1 MKIEINDIELSVFFS
16 NNNIHIR
23 DSYLVKSDEDK
34 IEILDAII
42 SSDEYIKENHNRSR
56 GSYLREWKAHN
67 VLYEWG
73 IAPSR
78 TASVDLNEDEGLFR
92 RICYFFLSKLE
103 KKKINP

>member
-1 MKIEINDIELSVFFS
+1 MEIEINNTKFVVFFS

-23 DSYLVKSDEDK
+23 DSYLIKNDEDK
-34 IEILDAII
+34 IKMLDLIMG
-42 SSDEYIKENHNRSR
+42 SDEYAKGNHNRSR
-56 GSYLREWKAHN
+56 DSYLIEWKAHN

-78 TASVDLNEDEGLFR
+78 TASVDLNEDESLFR

-103 KKKINP
+103 KKKVNP